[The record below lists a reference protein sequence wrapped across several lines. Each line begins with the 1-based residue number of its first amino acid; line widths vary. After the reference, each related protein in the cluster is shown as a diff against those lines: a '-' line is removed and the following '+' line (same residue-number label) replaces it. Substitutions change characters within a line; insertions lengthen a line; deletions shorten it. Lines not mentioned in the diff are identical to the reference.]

1 MRVRIHRKGKR
12 QYDYIGNKSQRSN
25 SMCVCV
31 SVPQGE
37 CGSSSVIRYVTLT
50 ESRCPYPYTS
60 LPAKVLGL
68 LLLYTH
74 SNSNNK
80 LRVELSGRSILFS
93 VRSSRVQTG
102 NIYRSNFIGRCYY
115 RKRILH
121 PCKCQGSLPFFL
133 VVISP
138 GRLCPGFVFAQGI
151 STTTSRTHSL
161 YVGAV
166 KLSNSTAV
174 CRSVCVCTP
183 VV

>member
-174 CRSVCVCTP
+174 CRSVCVC
-183 VV
+183 VRL